1 MFDII
6 VTNRFRKDVRKY
18 SKSFFPFPFD
28 ELETALMCLKKNIP
42 LPASFRDHELS
53 GKLKGIREF
62 HLLFDMLVLYQV
74 NKAEKVIY
82 LLRLGPHSEVL

>member
-1 MFDII
+1 MFDIA
-6 VTNRFRKDVRKY
+6 VTNRFKKDVRKC
-18 SKSFFPFPFD
+18 SKSFVFPYE
-28 ELETALMCLKKNIP
+28 ELETALMCLKNNKP
-42 LPASFRDHELS
+42 LPVNFRDHELS
-53 GKLKGIREF
+53 GKFKGIREF